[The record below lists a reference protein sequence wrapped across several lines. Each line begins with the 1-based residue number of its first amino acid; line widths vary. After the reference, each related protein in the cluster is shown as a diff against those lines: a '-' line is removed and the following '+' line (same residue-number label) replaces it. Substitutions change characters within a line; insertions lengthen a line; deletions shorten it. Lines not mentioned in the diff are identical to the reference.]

1 MRTVIWSNTFIR
13 AFKKTIRKQSNLR
26 NDVEATLRLL
36 VHDPFAPQLETHKL
50 KGKLEGSWAC
60 SAGYDLR
67 IIFDFVKNEQACD
80 DDIFLIEIG
89 SHDEVY

>member
-1 MRTVIWSNTFIR
+1 MN
-13 AFKKTIRKQSNLR
+13 
-26 NDVEATLRLL
+26 
-36 VHDPFAPQLETHKL
+36 DPFAPHLETHKL

-60 SAGYDLR
+60 SVGYDLR
-67 IIFDFVKNEQACD
+67 VIFDFVKNEQARD